1 MEWMSELGELA
12 ANEMFA
18 MSTDKIT
25 SLIERLGGKT
35 HYSDSEDKLKVLTSS
50 PVSHGSIYF

>member
-18 MSTDKIT
+18 MWTDKIT
-25 SLIERLGGKT
+25 SLIEHLGGKT
-35 HYSDSEDKLKVLTSS
+35 TFTEPILYIETLRCE
-50 PVSHGSIYF
+50 SILS

>member
-35 HYSDSEDKLKVLTSS
+35 TLSL
-50 PVSHGSIYF
+50 